1 MSGREVVITGMGTVT
16 PLGKNVEQN
25 WENLKAMKTGIT
37 YFPEDGLPEYL
48 QYYGKVAEFDVPE
61 NIHPKLSSQMKF
73 LNRGALLGF
82 SSACEAVTHS
92 EINISD
98 VPPERR
104 SLYIASGD
112 FTQIDCHFMY
122 PATKDGTDGKWQKMD
137 FEKLNSS
144 ALNKVN
150 PFFLLESI
158 SNNLFS
164 FLSAYFEFMGPNTS
178 LASLSPCGI
187 HALELAHRSIARNDV
202 DVALVVG
209 CGNWITEVALEELH
223 GLGILSKCK
232 HGTSSF
238 KPFDKNRDGFITG
251 EGGAAIFLESSE
263 SAKRRGAEIIGK
275 ISKIENC
282 FEPSP
287 DPGLSVAPNII
298 KRNIE
303 MIMEEADYDINDL
316 AFINLHGSGTKKG
329 DASELSSIIEISK
342 NKTPEIPICGFKS
355 YTGHIG
361 AASDVAEIILGLKSV
376 IDKMVPATLNFEKT
390 EREFSKL
397 NISNSHQTCGKD
409 RFLSISCGIG
419 GQSTSVIV
427 ETK

>member
-1 MSGREVVITGMGTVT
+1 MSDREVVITGMGIVT
-16 PLGKNVEQN
+16 PLGKNVKEN
-25 WENLKAMKTGIT
+25 WENLKAMKTGIA
-37 YFPEDGLPEYL
+37 YFPEDGIPEYL
-48 QYYGKVAEFDVPE
+48 QYYGKVAEFDIPE
-61 NIHPKLSSQMKF
+61 NIHPKLLSQRKF
-73 LNRGALLGF
+73 LNRSSLLGF
-82 SSACEAVTHS
+82 SSACEALTHS
-92 EINISD
+92 EVNISN

-104 SLYIASGD
+104 ALYIASGD

-122 PATKDGTDGKWQKMD
+122 PAIKDGTDNKWQKMD

-164 FLSAYFEFMGPNTS
+164 FLSAYFEFMGPNTT

-187 HALELAHRSIARNDV
+187 HALELAHRSIAHNEA
-202 DVALVVG
+202 DVALAVG
-209 CGNWITEVALEELH
+209 CGNWITEVPLQELH

-232 HGTSSF
+232 NGISSF

-251 EGGAAIFLESSE
+251 EGGAAIFLES
-263 SAKRRGAEIIGK
+263 ADAANHRGAEILGK
-275 ISKIENC
+275 LSKFENC

-287 DPGLSVAPNII
+287 DPGLTVAPNII

-303 MIMEEADYDINDL
+303 MIMKEADSTINDL
-316 AFINLHGSGTKKG
+316 AFISLHGSGTKKG
-329 DASELSSIIEISK
+329 DASELSSIIEISN
-342 NKTPEIPICGFKS
+342 NKKPEIPICGFKS

-361 AASDVAEIILGLKSV
+361 AASDVGEIILGLKSV
-376 IDKMVPATLNFEKT
+376 TDRMIPATLNFEKA
-390 EREFSKL
+390 EKKFLKL
-397 NISNSHQTCGKD
+397 NISNSHQSCDKD
-409 RFLSISCGIG
+409 RFLSISYGIG
-419 GQSTSVIV
+419 GQSTSVLV